1 MAINDLYIF
10 IMKNFY
16 YSIISSGLVGA
27 KHNDPNSYKI
37 TAYIIIS
44 ILSCLNFFSV
54 NMWLNALGICNM
66 MNIVEVDVI
75 SKKSLLSG
83 QIHGVLNYGVLSL
96 IVNYFIF
103 YFRDNYKLILKK
115 HPQKN
120 GRLMIYYTVVTM
132 LLMMLTAIVIK
143 WLRSMGIV
151 EELTY
156 MQPLWVLKLF

>member
-1 MAINDLYIF
+1 
-10 IMKNFY
+10 MKNIY

-27 KHNDPNSYKI
+27 KSSDPNSYRI
-37 TAYIIIS
+37 TAYIIVS
-44 ILSCLNFFSV
+44 ILSSLNLFTI
-54 NMWLNALGICNM
+54 NMWLNALGICDM
-66 MNIVEVDVI
+66 MNIVAVDI
-75 SKKSLLSG
+75 IRKKSLLSG
-83 QIHGVLNYGVLSL
+83 QFHGVLNYGIISL

-103 YFRDNYKLILKK
+103 YFRNNYKLILKK

-120 GRLMIYYTVVTM
+120 GKLLMYYTVVTL
-132 LLMMLTAIVIK
+132 LLMILTAIILR

>member
-1 MAINDLYIF
+1 
-10 IMKNFY
+10 MKNFY

-27 KHNDPNSYKI
+27 KSSDPNSYRI
-37 TAYIIIS
+37 TAYIAIS
-44 ILSCLNFFSV
+44 VISCLNLFSI
-54 NMWLNALGICNM
+54 NMWLNALGICDM

-83 QIHGVLNYGVLSL
+83 QIHGLLNFGVLSL
-96 IVNYFIF
+96 LVNYFIF
-103 YFRDNYKLILKK
+103 YFRDNYKLILKN

-120 GRLMIYYTVVTM
+120 GKLMIYYVVVSM
-132 LLMMLTAIVIK
+132 LVMILTAIVIK